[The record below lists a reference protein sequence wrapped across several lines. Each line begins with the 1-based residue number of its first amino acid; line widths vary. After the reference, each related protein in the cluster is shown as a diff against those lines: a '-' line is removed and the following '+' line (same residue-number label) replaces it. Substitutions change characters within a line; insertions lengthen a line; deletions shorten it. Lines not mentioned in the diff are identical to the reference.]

1 MLNLPVPEA
10 EFINE
15 VLKPSEEQQE
25 MVSAFSERAE
35 EVRAGLVNPTVDN
48 MLKITND
55 GRKCALDQRL
65 LNELLPVAE
74 KSKVNTCVENAFQVW
89 DEGKADRTTQLIFCD
104 LSTPKG
110 DGTFNVYDDVRNKL
124 VARGIPKEEIA
135 FIHEYNTETKKAD
148 LFAKVR
154 AGQVRILMGSTPK
167 LGAGTNVQ
175 DRLIAL
181 HHLDCP
187 WKPSDLE
194 QQEGRILRQGNQND
208 KVKIF
213 RYVTENTFDAYMWQI
228 LENKQKFI
236 SQIMTSKSPVRACE
250 DVDDAALSYAEIK
263 ALATGNPYIREKMDL
278 DIQVSKLKLM
288 KANHTSQ
295 KYHLET
301 DIAKN
306 YPVQIAAQKEQIA
319 GLRADREAVKPIL
332 EEKEKDNFSMMI
344 GGKTYTDRKEAG
356 TAILAACAGLK
367 AVKSNGQIG
376 EFHGFS
382 LNASYDS
389 FYQTYKLT
397 IKRQCSY
404 QIEIGKDVLGN
415 LQRISNA
422 LTGIEKRLT
431 ESEQKMENL
440 LSQLATAQE
449 EVEKPF
455 PKEAELTE
463 KMERLAELNSL
474 LNMDE
479 KGTSEALGMGEDIAA
494 VADSPRC
501 AVTMAGRVSELS
513 HTADSVQKPSVLGK
527 LKQAQ
532 ERLSHEAKNWK
543 HTAKKKE
550 QQL

>member
-1 MLNLPVPEA
+1 MKLTGWFSQDKIADNSRVQTPNNANTEQVNRQIRALVPGQTLRG
-10 EFINE
+10 E
-15 VLKPSEEQQE
+15 V
-25 MVSAFSERAE
+25 VSREGNNAQ
-35 EVRAGLVNPTVDN
+35 
-48 MLKITND
+48 I
-55 GRKCALDQRL
+55 RL
-65 LNELLPVAE
+65 L
-74 KSKVNTCVENAFQVW
+74 Q
-89 DEGKADRTTQLIFCD
+89 
-104 LSTPKG
+104 
-110 DGTFNVYDDVRNKL
+110 DVL
-124 VARGIPKEEIA
+124 V
-135 FIHEYNTETKKAD
+135 D
-148 LFAKVR
+148 AKVDADIR
-154 AGQVRILMGSTPK
+154 LDLGQNI
-167 LGAGTNVQ
+167 
-175 DRLIAL
+175 
-181 HHLDCP
+181 
-187 WKPSDLE
+187 
-194 QQEGRILRQGNQND
+194 
-208 KVKIF
+208 
-213 RYVTENTFDAYMWQI
+213 TFQ
-228 LENKQKFI
+228 
-236 SQIMTSKSPVRACE
+236 
-250 DVDDAALSYAEIK
+250 
-263 ALATGNPYIREKMDL
+263 
-278 DIQVSKLKLM
+278 
-288 KANHTSQ
+288 
-295 KYHLET
+295 
-301 DIAKN
+301 
-306 YPVQIAAQKEQIA
+306 
-319 GLRADREAVKPIL
+319 
-332 EEKEKDNFSMMI
+332 
-344 GGKTYTDRKEAG
+344 
-356 TAILAACAGLK
+356 
-367 AVKSNGQIG
+367 VKSNGQIG

-431 ESEQKMENL
+431 EAEQKMENL